1 MTVMERGGI
10 AIVIVGTPRRL
21 QKGHIMRYQRLIWS
35 LGKRKDGDFYI
46 CWDRPLYIES
56 VQNVH
61 YPHVIECASV
71 E

>member
-10 AIVIVGTPRRL
+10 AIVIVGIPRRL
-21 QKGHIMRYQRLIWS
+21 QKGRIKRYQRLIWS

-46 CWDRPLYIES
+46 CWDLPLYIAS

-61 YPHVIECASV
+61 YSHMIERASV